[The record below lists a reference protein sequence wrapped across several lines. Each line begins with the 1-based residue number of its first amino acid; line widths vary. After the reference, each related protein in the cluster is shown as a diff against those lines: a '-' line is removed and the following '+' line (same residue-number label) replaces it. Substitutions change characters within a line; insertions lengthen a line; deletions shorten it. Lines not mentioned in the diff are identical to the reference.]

1 MRLSYL
7 AASLLIVTAASPI
20 YGQTLP
26 KPSSSASDIVVVGV
40 RNKPSNWRAAETS
53 HVIVVSDGSEA
64 ELVRLTRNLERLHFL
79 LAGLLGRT
87 DTPDDPIKLR
97 VTLIGD
103 VADFEALDLRNK
115 RWQQGPYND
124 LFRLARF
131 YDPRE
136 DGAVMASTRVD
147 QKTVIE
153 HTAATPE
160 RIQGVISSLQAQAS
174 GGATAGQPQGGDAG
188 ALAQAQNA
196 IIGDF
201 ATSGMMGEHDY
212 QPGTGAQTIDISA
225 ESLLYAGYA
234 QHYLMSYFPA
244 AYPRWYLDGFGQIF
258 GTFATKGD
266 TIIEFGRPP
275 TGTRAVL
282 DQFGGFP
289 IKDVFN
295 ERYLAEKP
303 HDTRWT
309 PIHAWLLTHYLFFSD
324 ARRPQLRRYLSL
336 WASGAD
342 AATAAQVFGDLT
354 TLGREIRAYYG
365 TRKSYEQITYNGS
378 LIEEPIVHR
387 LSQGEAAFV
396 RGRLELGGRVLP
408 SSAVAQP
415 EMPALTKLR
424 ERANRDRDQW
434 LDKLRADAGRW
445 RSEPQAQLL
454 LAEAECRSDH
464 ADRCLVAADAAHA
477 LAPGDARAL
486 AWRGDALSRLALLA
500 PPDQRI
506 RQMSEARRA
515 IIAANRADTEAV
527 EPLIAYYESFA
538 RLGVPAPA
546 SAIDGLRKAV
556 TEVPNAPASRL
567 RLATALADRGDA
579 GTARRIILP
588 VAKGPYDA
596 PERPAAIG
604 LLARLGNAPAIS
616 PGKP

>member
-1 MRLSYL
+1 MRLSNL
-7 AASLLIVTAASPI
+7 AASLLLVSAASAA
-20 YGQTLP
+20 YGQTKP
-26 KPSSSASDIVVVGV
+26 KAPPSTSDIVVVGV
-40 RNKPSNWRAAETS
+40 RNKPSDWREAETS
-53 HVIVVSDGSEA
+53 HVIVVSQGREA
-64 ELVRLTRNLERLHFL
+64 ELIRLTRNLERLHFL
-79 LAGLLGRT
+79 LAGLLGRA
-87 DTPDDPIKLR
+87 DSPDDPIKLR
-97 VTLIGD
+97 ITLIGD

-124 LFRLARF
+124 LFQLARF

-136 DGAVMASTRVD
+136 DGAVMASTRID

-153 HTAATPE
+153 RTAATPE
-160 RIQGVISSLQAQAS
+160 RIQGLVSSLQAQAG

-196 IIGDF
+196 IVGDF
-201 ATSGMMGEHDY
+201 ATAGMLGEHDY
-212 QPGTGAQTIDISA
+212 QPGTGAQTIEVSA

-258 GTFATKGD
+258 STFATKG
-266 TIIEFGRPP
+266 TNIIEFGRAPI
-275 TGTRAVL
+275 GARAVL
-282 DQFGGFP
+282 NEFGGFP

-295 ERYLAEKP
+295 EHYLAEKP

-336 WASGAD
+336 RASGAD
-342 AATAAQVFGDLT
+342 PTTAAQAFGDLT
-354 TLGREIRAYYG
+354 TLGGEIRAYYG

-378 LIEEPIVHR
+378 SIEEPIVHQ

-396 RGRLELGGRVLP
+396 RGRLELGGRVLSP
-408 SSAVAQP
+408 SGISQA
-415 EMPALTKLR
+415 ETPALTKLR
-424 ERANRDRDQW
+424 DRAKRENDQW
-434 LDKLRADAGRW
+434 LDGLRADAARW

-464 ADRCLVAADAAHA
+464 PDRCLAAADAAHA

-486 AWRGDALSRLALLA
+486 AWRGDALSRLAALA
-500 PPDQRI
+500 PTDERT
-506 RQMSEARRA
+506 RQVSEARRA
-515 IIAANRADTEAV
+515 IIAANRADPEAV
-527 EPLIAYYESFA
+527 EPLIAFYDSFVRMGA
-538 RLGVPAPA
+538 AVPK

-567 RLATALADRGDA
+567 RLASALADHGDA
-579 GTARRIILP
+579 DMARRVVLP
-588 VAKGPYDA
+588 LAQGPYDS
-596 PERPAAIG
+596 PERPAASG
-604 LLARLGNAPAIS
+604 LLARLANQPVS
-616 PGKP
+616 SSGKP